1 MHKRERYLPH
11 EGGAPQLG
19 IEQGADGHRYRIIRE
34 RARNTEEKKVLD
46 GCFAILEK
54 KMRRDSQAPVTNCRN
69 GGPCPPPPC
78 YGVKKNDF
86 EKGITVASIGSKFG
100 GRNGIRRNRNTA
112 VQPIANLREPAGI
125 ENFMGCLWYH
135 ISRGG
140 HGRSKCVL
148 TISLVDTPFLVRPL
162 DRIERLIIQYSPHFV
177 QHE

>member
-69 GGPCPPPPC
+69 GGPCPPPAC
-78 YGVKKNDF
+78 YGVEKNDA
-86 EKGITVASIGSKFG
+86 EKAEREASQKPVTF
-100 GRNGIRRNRNTA
+100 RKRHYCREHRLEIRRRERDKAEQEHRGPTYRKLKRTCGYLELHGIPM
-112 VQPIANLREPAGI
+112 VPHQPSSA
-125 ENFMGCLWYH
+125 
-135 ISRGG
+135 
-140 HGRSKCVL
+140 
-148 TISLVDTPFLVRPL
+148 
-162 DRIERLIIQYSPHFV
+162 
-177 QHE
+177 